1 MTTSNRE
8 LKNLLEIE
16 ENKKRYE
23 ATRNLLELEQS
34 FPYTEPYTANDAAFD
49 RIKIMVDRRDLPEN
63 EYCKREFL
71 SLLWAMRWSWII
83 LIFLYIA

>member
-49 RIKIMVDRRDLPEN
+49 RIKIMADRRAYPED
-63 EYCKREFL
+63 EYGMSEGL

-83 LIFLYIA
+83 LIALTIA

>member
-1 MTTSNRE
+1 MTTNRE

-16 ENKKRYE
+16 ENKVRYE

-49 RIKIMVDRRDLPEN
+49 RIKIMADSRALPEDN
-63 EYCKREFL
+63 YGMSEGLR
-71 SLLWAMRWSWII
+71 LLWAMRWSWII
-83 LIFLYIA
+83 LIVLYIA

>member
-34 FPYTEPYTANDAAFD
+34 FPDTEPYTANDAAFD
-49 RIKIMVDRRDLPEN
+49 RIKIMADKRALPEN
-63 EYCKREFL
+63 EYGKREFL
-71 SLLWAMRWSWII
+71 SLLWAMRWSWIV
-83 LIFLYIA
+83 LIVLYLA

>member
-1 MTTSNRE
+1 MTTNRE

-16 ENKKRYE
+16 ENKVRYE

-49 RIKIMVDRRDLPEN
+49 RIKIMADSRALPED
-63 EYCKREFL
+63 EYGMSEFV

-83 LIFLYIA
+83 LIVLYIA